1 MSKHG
6 EKYKSKKQM
15 VKHERS
21 ERGEGKREREM
32 EYGKGAKKNGNGCCG
47 RKSCS

>member
-1 MSKHG
+1 MSKSS

-15 VKHERS
+15 VKH

-32 EYGKGAKKNGNGCCG
+32 EYGKGAKMSGNGCCS
-47 RKSCS
+47 RKSCK

>member
-15 VKHERS
+15 VKHER
-21 ERGEGKREREM
+21 GESKRDREM
-32 EYGKGAKKNGNGCCG
+32 EYGKGAKMKGNGCCG

>member
-1 MSKHG
+1 MKG

-21 ERGEGKREREM
+21 ESKRDREM
-32 EYGKGAKKNGNGCCG
+32 EYGKGAKSNGCCG
-47 RKSCS
+47 RKACK